1 MSLVQDVEHL
11 GRDNEMQQKSEARSD
26 NESGFLVAVRNLSVA
41 YRISKGLIKAVDD
54 VDLTIKNAEIHALVG
69 ESGCGKS
76 TLGLALSRLLPE
88 NQVVY
93 SGRIIYDGLDIL
105 SMKEDEVE
113 NVRGTGIST
122 VFQEPM
128 TCLNPVYKVGEQIA
142 ESLSVKQQRDE
153 LTDQRSTASKPAK
166 IQLRSKNLYEQF
178 SSEILGLLKKV
189 KISNPENV
197 AKMYP
202 HELSG
207 GMRQR
212 VLIAMSLAQKP
223 SLVVADELTTAVDVT
238 TQAQILRLLRSLLEE
253 YGMSVL
259 MITHDFGVVAAITD
273 QVSVMYA
280 GKIIEEAPTREIFQ
294 EPLHPYTQ
302 GLMAS
307 FPRGRKDSIT
317 LKTIPGNVP
326 QLGRYPTGCRFH
338 PRCNKA
344 FERCP
349 AQIPK
354 LIEVSENHRVA
365 CFLYG
370 EDA

>member
-1 MSLVQDVEHL
+1 
-11 GRDNEMQQKSEARSD
+11 
-26 NESGFLVAVRNLSVA
+26 
-41 YRISKGLIKAVDD
+41 
-54 VDLTIKNAEIHALVG
+54 
-69 ESGCGKS
+69 
-76 TLGLALSRLLPE
+76 
-88 NQVVY
+88 
-93 SGRIIYDGLDIL
+93 
-105 SMKEDEVE
+105 
-113 NVRGTGIST
+113 
-122 VFQEPM
+122 
-128 TCLNPVYKVGEQIA
+128 
-142 ESLSVKQQRDE
+142 
-153 LTDQRSTASKPAK
+153 
-166 IQLRSKNLYEQF
+166 
-178 SSEILGLLKKV
+178 
-189 KISNPENV
+189 
-197 AKMYP
+197 
-202 HELSG
+202 
-207 GMRQR
+207 MRQR